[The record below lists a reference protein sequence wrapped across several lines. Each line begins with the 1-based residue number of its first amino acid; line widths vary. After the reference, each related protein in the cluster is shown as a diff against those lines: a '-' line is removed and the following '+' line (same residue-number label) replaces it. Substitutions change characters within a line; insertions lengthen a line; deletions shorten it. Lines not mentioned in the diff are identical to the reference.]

1 MFSKKNRMS
10 KLKKELINK
19 IKSIDS
25 DEDVLKFLDN
35 YVRIMKSNK
44 DTSDVIGVNSVSI
57 GYAFQNCTSLD
68 KVTFPKL

>member
-1 MFSKKNRMS
+1 MFNKKNKMS

-35 YVRIMKSNK
+35 YVRIMKSKK
-44 DTSDVIGVNSVSI
+44 DPSDVSSVNSVSI
-57 GYAFQNCTSLD
+57 GYMFQNCVSLD

>member
-1 MFSKKNRMS
+1 MFSKKNKMS